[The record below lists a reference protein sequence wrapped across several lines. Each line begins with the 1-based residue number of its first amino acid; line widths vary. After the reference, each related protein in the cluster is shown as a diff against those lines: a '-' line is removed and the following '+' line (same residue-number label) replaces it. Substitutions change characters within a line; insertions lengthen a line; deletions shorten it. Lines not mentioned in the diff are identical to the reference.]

1 MLTGAAVDAKN
12 WKSGSIV
19 DSNPLNLM
27 KKQGMKKYFFLLVV
41 LALAGQGFAQVATA
55 NASGPVIT
63 FEKKT
68 HNFGDIYQGDKVEE
82 TFKFTNTGNEPLII
96 TNVQVTCG
104 CTTPKGWPRDPIAPG
119 GKGEL
124 TIAFNSAGK
133 SGLQNKVVT
142 VISNASNADGAQL
155 SFTTN
160 VLDKKVQ
167 TQ

>member
-1 MLTGAAVDAKN
+1 
-12 WKSGSIV
+12 
-19 DSNPLNLM
+19 
-27 KKQGMKKYFFLLVV
+27 MKKYLFLIVV
-41 LALAGQGFAQVATA
+41 LGFAAQGFAQQPA
-55 NASGPVIT
+55 NQTGPVIT

-68 HNFGDIYQGDKVEE
+68 HDFGDIVQGDKVEE
-82 TFKFTNTGNEPLII
+82 IFKFANTGTEPLII

-104 CTTPKGWPRDPIAPG
+104 CTTPKGWPRDPIMPG

-133 SGLQNKVVT
+133 MGKQNKVVT
-142 VISNASNADGAQL
+142 VVSNAVNADGAQI

-160 VLDKKVQ
+160 VLEKKAQ